1 MGEIRAERARVRARD
16 LRRLLREP
24 VEVVRELADGRD
36 LVLLRLGHR
45 RIFIVNNPEL
55 VERVLAVDVERL
67 RRGGSSQAYR
77 LGGESLVSAEGEV
90 HARRRRLVAPFFAGE
105 ALARCATVVTEVT
118 TQLEGRWADGAVRDI
133 DADMNDHMLDVIG
146 TVILGADYRS
156 EAATIREAFDASRKV
171 IRRELLPFSVVL
183 WTLPLPA
190 SRRYNS
196 ARAALMAS
204 INRLAAKRKAAGDRS
219 DLLGLLVAAVD
230 EEGGLTERVIADEV
244 WGFLAQGAPA
254 HVMTWCWWLLATH
267 SQSER
272 RFHDELEQ
280 LAGRLPTAPD
290 RASLPITRAIVLEA
304 LRLWPPVWGID
315 RVALGDY
322 SLGDQRIPKG
332 ATVFIS
338 PYITHRDERYWSDA
352 KTFDP
357 GRWLNGTATGIDDY
371 RYLPFGAGQRRC
383 IAREFVL
390 LHCIL
395 TLATLGRHWQPR
407 PVSQRLEVASF
418 PFLRPRVSMRML
430 RRASG

>member
-1 MGEIRAERARVRARD
+1 
-16 LRRLLREP
+16 
-24 VEVVRELADGRD
+24 
-36 LVLLRLGHR
+36 
-45 RIFIVNNPEL
+45 
-55 VERVLAVDVERL
+55 
-67 RRGGSSQAYR
+67 
-77 LGGESLVSAEGEV
+77 
-90 HARRRRLVAPFFAGE
+90 
-105 ALARCATVVTEVT
+105 
-118 TQLEGRWADGAVRDI
+118 
-133 DADMNDHMLDVIG
+133 
-146 TVILGADYRS
+146 
-156 EAATIREAFDASRKV
+156 
-171 IRRELLPFSVVL
+171 
-183 WTLPLPA
+183 
-190 SRRYNS
+190 
-196 ARAALMAS
+196 
-204 INRLAAKRKAAGDRS
+204 
-219 DLLGLLVAAVD
+219 
-230 EEGGLTERVIADEV
+230 VIADEV

-272 RFHDELEQ
+272 RLHDELEQ
-280 LAGRLPTAPD
+280 LVGRLPAASD
-290 RASLPITRAIVLEA
+290 LASLPITRGIVLEA

-322 SLGDQRIPKG
+322 SLGDQRIPRG

-357 GRWLNGTATGIDDY
+357 GRWLNGTAPGIDDY

-390 LHCIL
+390 LHCML